1 MDKKWTAWPGTK
13 LGKTSVALTG
23 LALLVW
29 LLLPAFVQL
38 RERTDLAASVGLTLV
53 VVLFALSL
61 SAVVLGW
68 VSFGV
73 KKDKSILLLVS
84 ACVLSAILVVTV
96 VGELIEGAM
105 MGAF

>member
-1 MDKKWTAWPGTK
+1 MDKKWTAWPRTK

-29 LLLPAFVQL
+29 LSLPAFVQL